1 METVRGIL
9 AAHHSGIS
17 KPGLLAW
24 ARLRIDTAMT
34 EAQLDEELARL
45 GDEVVDLDGF
55 LYLVEYVDAS
65 RRPVQPDYPASEAEG
80 SRPEPS
86 QSPDWTWSRPA
97 PARVGRG
104 GIGKVVGVGVFLWWL
119 LSFIGGLIE
128 PGTET
133 RLSRRAPRRGP
144 RAPRSPGST
153 SSSASASPT
162 PTRVAASSAGYR
174 ATSLMATS
182 SSRSRPTRAPR
193 SRANPPSER
202 SRRTS
207 AAAPSP
213 RTPGSGR
220 RSRRR
225 FLVLVVTLGSGVEPR
240 DPHRHVHA
248 RAHERYPHR
257 PLVPRRQA
265 LTSARASRG
274 GQPAM
279 PHARRHRPPNCGGR
293 DGLPGAGGGRGA
305 RLERQVRQAQPRNQ
319 PDPREPQRSDS
330 APGAA

>member
-133 RLSRRAPRRGP
+133 APQPTGTTTGPEGTEVAWIDLVIGECFTYSDQGGGLLRRLPCDQPHGYELIEIATHPGTAFPGESAFGTFSEDVCRRAF
-144 RAPRSPGST
+144 
-153 SSSASASPT
+153 
-162 PTRVAASSAGYR
+162 AAYTGKWPEDQEALSWYWWS
-174 ATSLMATS
+174 
-182 SSRSRPTRAPR
+182 
-193 SRANPPSER
+193 PSEAEWNRGIHTVTCMLGPTNGTLIDR
-202 SRRTS
+202 SY
-207 AAAPSP
+207 
-213 RTPGSGR
+213 
-220 RSRRR
+220 
-225 FLVLVVTLGSGVEPR
+225 R
-240 DPHRHVHA
+240 DVKP
-248 RAHERYPHR
+248 
-257 PLVPRRQA
+257 
-265 LTSARASRG
+265 
-274 GQPAM
+274 
-279 PHARRHRPPNCGGR
+279 
-293 DGLPGAGGGRGA
+293 
-305 RLERQVRQAQPRNQ
+305 
-319 PDPREPQRSDS
+319 
-330 APGAA
+330 